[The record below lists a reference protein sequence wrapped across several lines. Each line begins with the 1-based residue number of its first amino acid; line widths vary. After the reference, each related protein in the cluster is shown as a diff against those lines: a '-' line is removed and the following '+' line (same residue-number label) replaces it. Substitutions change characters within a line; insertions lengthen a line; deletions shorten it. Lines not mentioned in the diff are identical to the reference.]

1 MGQIVTFRHNGRTY
15 ASIGNHTWQMLE
27 GLSYNRELIFAIVVG
42 RSGSIS
48 QEYLPSGSWKVYRFK
63 VKGKQ
68 PLFTVYNSTYFK
80 HSEKFYGKKQA
91 YVAKTTEGC
100 LYLGIRDFLD
110 RIGVEPT
117 DRNIAQT
124 VPLLTSKI
132 RQLQQEVDGQTLVG
146 RMYDYSYF
154 YAEDD
159 HEIEEIKEVLSGRR
173 KK

>member
-1 MGQIVTFRHNGRTY
+1 MAQIVTFRHNGKTY

-27 GLSYNRELIFAIVVG
+27 GLSYNRDLIFAIVVG
-42 RSGSIS
+42 KSGSIA
-48 QEYLPSGSWKVYRFK
+48 QEYLPSNSWKVYRFK
-63 VKGKQ
+63 VKGRQ
-68 PLFTVYNSTYFK
+68 PLFVIYNSTYFK

-100 LYLGIRDFLD
+100 LFLGVKDFLE
-110 RIGVEPT
+110 RIGVEST
-117 DRNIAQT
+117 DRNIAKT
-124 VPLLTSKI
+124 VPMLTRKI
-132 RQLQQEVDGQTLVG
+132 STLTQEVDGQSLVG

-159 HEIEEIKEVLSGRR
+159 MDIVEIKEVISGR